1 MSQNI
6 FRAII
11 QGPKDAETAKKVV
24 KITIYL
30 LLFSAVVTFVFSVAG
45 FFKKSD
51 IAPVQYM
58 LDPFALIDVGLMLIL
73 AFFIYKQHL
82 WAAITLVGYQ
92 FLSSYVVYSETG
104 HIPSAII
111 ALKILLFISTAR
123 GIYLL
128 KKQVQNPE
136 TSNA

>member
-11 QGPKDAETAKKVV
+11 QGPKDAEMAKKVV

-45 FFKKSD
+45 FFKESD
-51 IAPVQYM
+51 IEPVQYM
-58 LDPFALIDVGLMLIL
+58 LDPFALIDVVLMLVL

-82 WAAITLVGYQ
+82 WAAITLIGYQ
-92 FLSSYVVYSETG
+92 LLSSYVIYSETG

-111 ALKILLFISTAR
+111 AIKVLLFISTAR
-123 GIYLL
+123 GVYLL
-128 KKQVQNPE
+128 KNPAE
-136 TSNA
+136 RPEISNA